1 MIFNSLAPQLLDSAA
16 GDAANKIADG
26 DGLDLAQ
33 LNHHVNALRLGALI
47 VVLSLS
53 DAITSNDLDENE
65 LPSSRFDAL
74 MAGFSGE
81 EDGEDELV
89 IDEPT
94 YSIIAANV
102 EDAFASFGV
111 SVDLIKAAFG
121 DDAAEADQAIE
132 TIAEIVESS
141 VPTDEDELNEFVQE
155 FVFGANNTDIDD
167 DGSLYDAAT
176 LGKTT
181 VKSGKFGKVIYKAV
195 KAVRN
200 GKIVIKNTRV
210 GGKVRLSPKQKQA
223 LIKARTKAH
232 NSSAMKKRLRSVTK
246 GKRAGLY

>member
-1 MIFNSLAPQLLDSAA
+1 MLFGSLNPMLLDSAA

-26 DGLDLAQ
+26 EGLDLAQ
-33 LNHHVNALRLGALI
+33 FNHHVSALRLSALM

-53 DAITSNDLDENE
+53 DAITSNDLDDDE
-65 LPSSRFDAL
+65 LPSSRLDAL

-81 EDGEDELV
+81 DDGEEV
-89 IDEPT
+89 EIDEPT
-94 YSIIAANV
+94 YSIISANV
-102 EDAFASFGV
+102 QDAFASFGV
-111 SVDLIKAAFG
+111 SGDLIETAFG
-121 DDAAEADQAIE
+121 DDVAEADQAIE
-132 TIAEIVESS
+132 TIAEIVESA
-141 VPTDEDELNEFVQE
+141 VPTGEDELSEFVQE
-155 FVFGANNTDIDD
+155 FVFGANGNEIDD
-167 DGSLYDAAT
+167 DGSIYDAAT

-232 NSSAMKKRLRSVTK
+232 SSSALKKRMRSVTK